1 MNNELITPIEKRRF
15 NWRSWLNTLGPVL
28 ALIAVY
34 GIFVL
39 IAPPSFATT
48 RNMEMIARQTTIV
61 GVAALGMTI
70 VIISGGIDLSV
81 GSIVALSTVVI
92 ASLLQH
98 TVTSPVKGAIWIIA
112 PATFFGII
120 IGTLMKRHLQHIGM
134 NPLIA
139 VMGGVAAAAFW
150 SLINGALMAI
160 LLQNIGTNPVIAA
173 IWIVAP
179 VTLFGIIIGKLLKRR
194 LQHIG
199 MNPLTVVIGSAVAA
213 AFGSLICGILM
224 AILLQ
229 NVRVTPLTAAI
240 GGVAAAAFFGLI
252 SGMLITRLRV
262 VPFIV
267 TLGMMLVVRG
277 AAKGIGRE
285 QKIDV
290 DPERLKWLEELLAT
304 VPKERSWMLLPPGV
318 WIMIFLAIATAAL
331 LRYTRFGRHTFAIGS
346 NEETARLCGVAVER
360 VKVLVFTMCGAFAGL
375 AGLMQFSR
383 LTVGDPTV
391 AVGLELNVIAAVV
404 IGGGSLSGGEG
415 SILGTLVGALLMTT
429 IASGCTQMGLPNW
442 VQEIITG
449 AIIVVA
455 VAVDRLRHRRS
466 L

>member
-1 MNNELITPIEKRRF
+1 MSDKPMTPKEKITF
-15 NWRSWLNTLGPVL
+15 NWKSWLNTIGPVL
-28 ALIAVY
+28 ALAVVY
-34 GIFVL
+34 GVFVL

-61 GVAALGMTI
+61 GVAALGMTM

-92 ASLLQH
+92 AWLLQNAG
-98 TVTSPVKGAIWIIA
+98 V
-112 PATFFGII
+112 
-120 IGTLMKRHLQHIGM
+120 

-139 VMGGVAAAAFW
+139 
-150 SLINGALMAI
+150 AL
-160 LLQNIGTNPVIAA
+160 
-173 IWIVAP
+173 
-179 VTLFGIIIGKLLKRR
+179 
-194 LQHIG
+194 
-199 MNPLTVVIGSAVAA
+199 
-213 AFGSLICGILM
+213 
-224 AILLQ
+224 
-229 NVRVTPLTAAI
+229 
-240 GGVAAAAFFGLI
+240 GGVAAAAFFGFI
-252 SGMLITRLRV
+252 SGLLITRLRV

-290 DPERLKWLEELLAT
+290 DPERLRWLDELLAS
-304 VPKERSWMLLPPGV
+304 VPPERSWMLLPPGV
-318 WIMIFLAIATAAL
+318 WIMIILAIAMAAL
-331 LRYTRFGRHTFAIGS
+331 LRYTRLGRHTFAIGS
-346 NEETARLCGVAVER
+346 NEQTARLCGVAVER
-360 VKVLVFTMCGAFAGL
+360 VKVIVFTLCAAFGGL

-415 SILGTLVGALLMTT
+415 SILGTLVGALIMTV
-429 IASGCTQMGLPNW
+429 IASGCTQRGYPNW

-455 VAVDRLRHRRS
+455 VALDRLRHRS
-466 L
+466 SV

>member
-1 MNNELITPIEKRRF
+1 MSDEQIRPKKSIAF
-15 NWRSWLNTLGPVL
+15 NWRGWLNTLGPVL
-28 ALIAVY
+28 ALAVVY
-34 GIFVL
+34 EVFVM
-39 IAPPSFATT
+39 IAPQSFGTM

-61 GVAALGMTI
+61 GVAALGMTL

-92 ASLLQH
+92 AWLLRY
-98 TVTSPVKGAIWIIA
+98 TGA
-112 PATFFGII
+112 
-120 IGTLMKRHLQHIGM
+120 
-134 NPLIA
+134 
-139 VMGGVAAAAFW
+139 
-150 SLINGALMAI
+150 S
-160 LLQNIGTNPVIAA
+160 
-173 IWIVAP
+173 
-179 VTLFGIIIGKLLKRR
+179 
-194 LQHIG
+194 
-199 MNPLTVVIGSAVAA
+199 
-213 AFGSLICGILM
+213 
-224 AILLQ
+224 
-229 NVRVTPLTAAI
+229 PLTAAV

-252 SGMLITRLRV
+252 SGLLITRLRV

-290 DPERLKWLEELLAT
+290 DPERLKWLEELLASL
-304 VPKERSWMLLPPGV
+304 PKERGWMLLPPGV
-318 WIMIFLAIATAAL
+318 WVLIILAVAVAAL
-331 LRYTRFGRHTFAIGS
+331 LRYTRLGRHTFAIGS
-346 NEETARLCGVAVER
+346 NEQTARLCGVAVER
-360 VKVLVFTMCGAFAGL
+360 VKVLVYTLCGAFAGL

-404 IGGGSLSGGEG
+404 IGGGSLGGGEG
-415 SILGTLVGALLMTT
+415 SILGTLAGALLMTT

-455 VAVDRLRHRRS
+455 VAVDRLRHRRTV
-466 L
+466 

>member
-1 MNNELITPIEKRRF
+1 
-15 NWRSWLNTLGPVL
+15 L
-28 ALIAVY
+28 ALVVVY
-34 GIFVL
+34 GVFVL
-39 IAPPSFATT
+39 IAPPSFATS

-61 GVAALGMTI
+61 GVAALGMTM

-81 GSIVALSTVVI
+81 GSLVALSTVVI
-92 ASLLQH
+92 AWLLQY
-98 TVTSPVKGAIWIIA
+98 
-112 PATFFGII
+112 
-120 IGTLMKRHLQHIGM
+120 
-134 NPLIA
+134 
-139 VMGGVAAAAFW
+139 GGV
-150 SLINGALMAI
+150 N
-160 LLQNIGTNPVIAA
+160 
-173 IWIVAP
+173 
-179 VTLFGIIIGKLLKRR
+179 
-194 LQHIG
+194 
-199 MNPLTVVIGSAVAA
+199 
-213 AFGSLICGILM
+213 
-224 AILLQ
+224 
-229 NVRVTPLTAAI
+229 PLTAAV

-262 VPFIV
+262 VSFIV

-290 DPERLKWLEELLAT
+290 DPERLQWLEELLASL
-304 VPKERSWMLLPPGV
+304 PKERSWMLLPPGV
-318 WIMIFLAIATAAL
+318 WVLIILAVAVAAL
-331 LRYTRFGRHTFAIGS
+331 LRYTRLGRHTFAIGS
-346 NEETARLCGVAVER
+346 NEQTARLCGVAVER
-360 VKVLVFTMCGAFAGL
+360 VKVLVFTLCGAFAGL

-466 L
+466 I